1 MVQGNSAIAALH
13 AEGLSLCV
21 PKLFLKKLLTNKT
34 KYDILYLHIFTAR
47 KVNVYLQPDRI

>member
-21 PKLFLKKLLTNKT
+21 PKLFFEKT
-34 KYDILYLHIFTAR
+34 IDK
-47 KVNVYLQPDRI
+47 